1 MKTIKRIIT
10 VALLIAAGLIIGYLV
25 YTGSRMVSE
34 CGSITAISEG
44 IYEQEQSI

>member
-10 VALLIAAGLIIGYLV
+10 VALLIAAGLIIGYLF
-25 YTGSRMVSE
+25 YTGSRMVSGY
-34 CGSITAISEG
+34 GSITAISEG

>member
-10 VALLIAAGLIIGYLV
+10 VALLFAAGLIIGYLV

-34 CGSITAISEG
+34 CGSITAVLEG
-44 IYEQEQSI
+44 IYEQE